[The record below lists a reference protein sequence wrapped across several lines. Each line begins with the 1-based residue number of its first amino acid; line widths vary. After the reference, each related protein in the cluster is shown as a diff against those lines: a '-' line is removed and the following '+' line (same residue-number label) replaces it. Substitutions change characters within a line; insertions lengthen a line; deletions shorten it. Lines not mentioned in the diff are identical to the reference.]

1 MFGRMKRIFS
11 FLALLPALVI
21 PALAQDAATQE
32 RLDKLTGQIED
43 LVAGQKS
50 QQRQLAEIVRE
61 IGRLSEQTS
70 RPPERYAT
78 PEDLNR
84 LRDAIKEV
92 DRKRI
97 EDAEK
102 IQREIANL
110 GKVLASTPP
119 KKNVP
124 AANADAGS
132 TKPSTPERFFEHT
145 VARGDTIS
153 SIVQAYR
160 DQNVKVTLD
169 QVLKANPTLK
179 PERLQPGQKIVI
191 PAP

>member
-11 FLALLPALVI
+11 LLALLPVLSAAAV
-21 PALAQDAATQE
+21 AQDAATQE
-32 RLDKLTGQIED
+32 RLDKLAGQIED

-61 IGRLSEQTS
+61 IGRLSEQAS

-110 GKVLASTPP
+110 GKVLTSTPP
-119 KKNVP
+119 KKSAPVTD
-124 AANADAGS
+124 ADTGSAKS
-132 TKPSTPERFFEHT
+132 TKPERYFEHT

-153 SIVQAYR
+153 SVVQAYR
-160 DQNVKVTLD
+160 DQNVKVTMD
-169 QVLKANPTLK
+169 QVLKANPGLK
-179 PERLQPGQKIVI
+179 PERLQVGQKIII